1 MEETRSKNAL
11 RVMMLQA
18 SGIQQ
23 STIGAETLF
32 IPLVGF
38 AMSLASFFQPL
49 SIALVG
55 ATERAGSVGRA
66 IWDNLRSFSG
76 PVFPVN
82 AKHAEV
88 CGERCYPN
96 IAALPQVP
104 ELVILVTPAAT
115 VPELVLEAGSAG
127 VKAVVVISAGFKETG
142 AEGAALEARVHA
154 AAAQHGVRLIGPNC
168 LGLMNPHSGL
178 NATFASNMAQPGR
191 VAFLSQSG
199 ALCTAILDWSHDQ
212 QVGFSAFVSTGAMAD
227 VGWGD
232 LIRHFGDDPHT
243 QSIVIYMES
252 VGKDATAFLAAARAV
267 AAQKPI
273 VVIKVGRTAEASRVA
288 ASHTGAL
295 TGSDAVLDAALRQS
309 GVLRVDTIEE
319 LFDMAEVLAKQPLPA
334 GRRLGI
340 VTNAGGPA
348 ALATDALVL
357 GKGELAELS
366 AQTMAHL
373 NALLP
378 ASWSHHNPVDV
389 LGDADAARFAEA
401 LRLVSADAAV
411 DGVLAILTPQAMTNP
426 TETAR
431 QVAQIAAGL
440 GKPLLASW
448 MGAQSVQEG
457 RSILNAAGVPTYD
470 YPDEAALAFVRMR
483 EHRLRLI
490 WLSETQNAHADD
502 DELGAP
508 PLVGGLIDTV
518 LGSGRTLLTEQEAK
532 QLLHLAGVPVVE
544 TRTAYDEE
552 AAVSAAEAL
561 GYPVVVKLL
570 SATITHKSDCGG
582 VQLDLPDAAAVRQ
595 AWRLIRENVTHL
607 HGLAAFD
614 GVTVQRMITEKGVE
628 LILGASTDAQFG
640 PVLLFGAGGTLVE
653 VLQDHAL
660 ALPPLNHVL
669 ARRWT
674 EQTRI
679 SRVLH
684 GVRGQP
690 AADLAALDD
699 VLVKFARLVQH
710 ERRIVELD
718 INPLLATPEGVVA
731 LDARVVVRA

>member
-1 MEETRSKNAL
+1 
-11 RVMMLQA
+11 
-18 SGIQQ
+18 
-23 STIGAETLF
+23 
-32 IPLVGF
+32 
-38 AMSLASFFQPL
+38 MSLSSFFQPR

-55 ATERAGSVGRA
+55 ATDRAGSVGRA
-66 IWDNLRSFSG
+66 IWDNLRCFSG

-82 AKHAEV
+82 AKRAEV
-88 CGERCYPN
+88 GGVKAYPN
-96 IAALPQVP
+96 VAALP
-104 ELVILVTPAAT
+104 E
-115 VPELVLEAGSAG
+115 VPELVLIVTPASTVPQLVEEAGVAG

-142 AEGAALEARVHA
+142 PEGARLEAEVQA
-154 AAAQHGVRLIGPNC
+154 AAKRHGVRLIGPNC
-168 LGLMNPHSGL
+168 LGLMNPHAGM
-178 NATFASNMAQPGR
+178 NATFASSMAQPGR

-212 QVGFSAFVSTGAMAD
+212 HVGFSAFVSTGAMAD

-232 LIRHFGDDPHT
+232 LIRHFGDDPNT
-243 QSIVIYMES
+243 SSIVIYMES
-252 VGKDATAFLAAARAV
+252 VGDDAAAFLAAARAV

-288 ASHTGAL
+288 ASHTGAM

-340 VTNAGGPA
+340 VTNAGGPG

-357 GKGELAELS
+357 GQGELAELS
-366 AQTMAHL
+366 AQTMSEL

-389 LGDADAARFAEA
+389 LGDADAARFVQA
-401 LRLVSADAAV
+401 LRLVAKDAAV
-411 DGVLAILTPQAMTNP
+411 DGVLAILTPQAMTHP
-426 TETAR
+426 TSMAQEVAR
-431 QVAQIAAGL
+431 IAGEIV
-440 GKPLLASW
+440 KPLLASW

-457 RSILNAAGVPTYD
+457 RGILNAAGVPTYD

-490 WLSETQNAHADD
+490 WLSETLSAHAEDD
-502 DELGAP
+502 GEAL
-508 PLVGGLIDTV
+508 PLVGDMIDSV
-518 LGSGRTLLTEQEAK
+518 LKSGRTLMTEQEAK
-532 QLLHLAGVPVVE
+532 QLLQVAGIPIVD
-544 TRTAYDEE
+544 TRAAYDEE
-552 AAVSAAEAL
+552 EAIAAAEAL

-570 SATITHKSDCGG
+570 SSTITHKSDCGG
-582 VQLDLPDAAAVRQ
+582 VQLNLLNAAAVQQ
-595 AWRLIRENVTHL
+595 AWRLIYNNVTHL
-607 HGLAAFD
+607 HGLAAFE
-614 GVTVQRMITEKGVE
+614 GVTVQRMITQKGIE

-640 PVLLFGAGGTLVE
+640 PVLLIGAGGTLVE
-653 VLQDHAL
+653 VLQDRAL
-660 ALPPLNHVL
+660 ALPPLNHAL
-669 ARRWT
+669 ARRWVG
-674 EQTRI
+674 QTRI
-679 SRVLH
+679 AKVLQ

-690 AADLAALDD
+690 AVDLPALDD

-718 INPLLATPEGVVA
+718 INPLLATPEGIVA

>member
-1 MEETRSKNAL
+1 
-11 RVMMLQA
+11 
-18 SGIQQ
+18 
-23 STIGAETLF
+23 
-32 IPLVGF
+32 
-38 AMSLASFFQPL
+38 MSLSSFFQPR

-55 ATERAGSVGRA
+55 ATDRAGSVGRA
-66 IWDNLRSFSG
+66 IWDNLHCFSG

-82 AKHAEV
+82 AKRAEV
-88 CGERCYPN
+88 GGVKAYPN
-96 IAALPQVP
+96 VAALP
-104 ELVILVTPAAT
+104 E
-115 VPELVLEAGSAG
+115 VPELVLIVTPASTVPQLVEEAGAAG

-142 AEGAALEARVHA
+142 AEGARLEAEVQA
-154 AAAQHGVRLIGPNC
+154 AARRHGVRLIGPNC
-168 LGLMNPHSGL
+168 LGLMNPHAGM
-178 NATFASNMAQPGR
+178 NATFASSMAQPGR

-212 QVGFSAFVSTGAMAD
+212 HVGFSAFVSTGAMAD

-232 LIRHFGDDPHT
+232 LIRHFGVDPNT
-243 QSIVIYMES
+243 SSIVIYMES
-252 VGKDATAFLAAARAV
+252 VGDDAAAFLAAARAV

-288 ASHTGAL
+288 ASHTGAM

-340 VTNAGGPA
+340 VTNAGGPG

-357 GKGELAELS
+357 GQGELAELS
-366 AQTMAHL
+366 AQTMSEL

-389 LGDADAARFAEA
+389 LGDADAARFVQA
-401 LRLVSADAAV
+401 LRIVAKDAAV
-411 DGVLAILTPQAMTNP
+411 DGVLAILTPQAMTHP
-426 TETAR
+426 TSMAQEVAR
-431 QVAQIAAGL
+431 IAGEIV
-440 GKPLLASW
+440 KPLLASW
-448 MGAQSVQEG
+448 MGAQSVQKG
-457 RSILNAAGVPTYD
+457 RGILNAAGVPTYD

-490 WLSETQNAHADD
+490 WLSETQSAHADD
-502 DELGAP
+502 DGEAL
-508 PLVGGLIDTV
+508 PLVGDMIDAV
-518 LGSGRTLLTEQEAK
+518 LKSGRTLMTEQEAK
-532 QLLHLAGVPVVE
+532 QLLQVAGIPIVD
-544 TRTAYDEE
+544 TRAAYDEE
-552 AAVSAAEAL
+552 EAIAAAEAL

-570 SATITHKSDCGG
+570 SSTITHKSDCGG
-582 VQLDLPDAAAVRQ
+582 VQLNLLNAAAVQQ
-595 AWRLIRENVTHL
+595 AWRLIYNNVTHL
-607 HGLAAFD
+607 HGLAAFE
-614 GVTVQRMITEKGVE
+614 GVTVQRMITQKGIE

-640 PVLLFGAGGTLVE
+640 PVLLIGAGGALVE
-653 VLQDHAL
+653 VLQDRAL
-660 ALPPLNHVL
+660 ALPPLNHAL
-669 ARRWT
+669 ARRWVG
-674 EQTRI
+674 QTRI
-679 SRVLH
+679 AKVLP

-690 AADLAALDD
+690 AVDLPALDD

-718 INPLLATPEGVVA
+718 INPLLATPEGIVA

>member
-1 MEETRSKNAL
+1 
-11 RVMMLQA
+11 
-18 SGIQQ
+18 
-23 STIGAETLF
+23 
-32 IPLVGF
+32 
-38 AMSLASFFQPL
+38 MSLSSFFQPR

-66 IWDNLRSFSG
+66 IWGNLRGFSG
-76 PVFPVN
+76 LVFPVN
-82 AKHAEV
+82 AKRAEV
-88 CGERCYPN
+88 GGVRAYPN
-96 IAALPQVP
+96 IAALPEVP
-104 ELVILVTPAAT
+104 ELVIIVTPAST
-115 VPELVLEAGSAG
+115 VPQLVEAAG
-127 VKAVVVISAGFKETG
+127 LAGAKAVIVISAGFKETG
-142 AEGAALEARVHA
+142 AEGAKLEAEVLASAKR
-154 AAAQHGVRLIGPNC
+154 HGVRLIGPNC
-168 LGLMNPHSGL
+168 LGLMNPHAGL
-178 NATFASNMAQPGR
+178 NATFASSMAQPGR

-199 ALCTAILDWSHDQ
+199 ALCTAILDWSHAQ

-232 LIRHFGDDPHT
+232 LIRYFGDDPHT

-252 VGKDATAFLAAARAV
+252 VGSDAAAFLAAARAV

-273 VVIKVGRTAEASRVA
+273 MVIKVGRTAEASRVA

-319 LFDMAEVLAKQPLPA
+319 LFDMAEVLAKQPLPT
-334 GRRLGI
+334 GRRLAI
-340 VTNAGGPA
+340 VTNAGGPG

-357 GKGELAELS
+357 GHGELAELS
-366 AQTMAHL
+366 VQTMADL

-378 ASWSHHNPVDV
+378 ECWSHHNPVDV
-389 LGDADAARFAEA
+389 LGDADAARFAQA
-401 LRLVSADAAV
+401 LRIVARDAAV
-411 DGVLAILTPQAMTNP
+411 DGVLVILTPQAMTHP
-426 TETAR
+426 TNIAR
-431 QVAQIAAGL
+431 EVALIAG
-440 GKPLLASW
+440 GMDKPLLASW

-457 RSILNAAGVPTYD
+457 RGILNAAGVPTYD

-490 WLSETQNAHADD
+490 WLSETQSAHADD
-502 DELGAP
+502 DESEAL
-508 PLVGGLIDTV
+508 PLVGDMLDAV
-518 LGSGRTLLTEQEAK
+518 LKSGRTLMTEQEAK
-532 QLLHLAGVPVVE
+532 QLLQVAGIPIVE
-544 TRTAYDEE
+544 TRAAYDEA
-552 AAVSAAEAL
+552 AAVAAAEAL

-570 SATITHKSDCGG
+570 SSTITHKSDCGG
-582 VQLDLPDAAAVRQ
+582 VQLNLLNAAAVQQ
-595 AWRLIRENVTHL
+595 AWRLIQENVTHL

-614 GVTVQRMITEKGVE
+614 GVTVQRMITQKGIE

-640 PVLLFGAGGTLVE
+640 PVLLIGAGGTLVE

-660 ALPPLNHVL
+660 ALPPLNHAL
-669 ARRWT
+669 ARRWVA
-674 EQTRI
+674 QTRI
-679 SRVLH
+679 AKVLH

-690 AADLAALDD
+690 AVDLSALDD

-718 INPLLATPEGVVA
+718 INPLLATSEGVVA

>member
-1 MEETRSKNAL
+1 M
-11 RVMMLQA
+11 
-18 SGIQQ
+18 
-23 STIGAETLF
+23 
-32 IPLVGF
+32 PLT
-38 AMSLASFFQPL
+38 SFFHPR

-55 ATERAGSVGRA
+55 ATEREGSVGRA
-66 IWDNLRSFSG
+66 IWENLRGFSG
-76 PVFPVN
+76 AVFPVN
-82 AKHAEV
+82 AKRAEV
-88 CGERCYPN
+88 CGVKAYST
-96 IAALPQVP
+96 IAALPEVP
-104 ELVILVTPAAT
+104 ELVIIVTPAAT
-115 VPELVLEAGSAG
+115 VPALVEEAGAAG

-142 AEGAALEARVHA
+142 AEGANLEAEVHA
-154 AAAQHGVRLIGPNC
+154 AARRHGVRLIGPNC
-168 LGLMNPHSGL
+168 LGLMNPHAGM
-178 NATFASNMAQPGR
+178 NATFASSMAQPGR

-212 QVGFSAFVSTGAMAD
+212 HVGFSAFVSTGAMAD

-243 QSIVIYMES
+243 ASIVIYMES
-252 VGKDATAFLAAARAV
+252 VGDDATAFLAAARAV

-319 LFDMAEVLAKQPLPA
+319 LFDMAEVLAKQPLPT
-334 GRRLGI
+334 GRRLAI
-340 VTNAGGPA
+340 VTNAGGPG

-366 AQTMAHL
+366 TQTMADL

-389 LGDADAARFAEA
+389 LGDADAARFAQA
-401 LRLVSADAAV
+401 LRIVARDGAV
-411 DGVLAILTPQAMTNP
+411 DGVLAILTPQAMTHP
-426 TETAR
+426 TNIAR
-431 QVAQIAAGL
+431 EVAQIASEVT
-440 GKPLLASW
+440 KPLLASW

-457 RSILNAAGVPTYD
+457 RGILNSAGVPTYD
-470 YPDEAALAFVRMR
+470 YPDEAAQAFVRMR

-490 WLSETQNAHADD
+490 WLGETQDAHAED
-502 DELGAP
+502 DESEAL
-508 PLVGGLIDTV
+508 PLVGEMIDTV
-518 LGSGRTLLTEQEAK
+518 LKSGRTLMTEHEAK
-532 QLLHLAGVPVVE
+532 QLLRVVGIPIVE
-544 TRTAYDEE
+544 TRAAYDEA
-552 AAVSAAEAL
+552 AAVAAAEAL

-570 SATITHKSDCGG
+570 SPTITHKSDCGG
-582 VQLDLPDAAAVRQ
+582 VQLNLLNAAAVQQ
-595 AWRLIRENVTHL
+595 AWRLIRDNVTHL
-607 HGLAAFD
+607 HGLAAFE
-614 GVTVQRMITEKGVE
+614 GVTVQRMITQKGVE

-640 PVLLFGAGGTLVE
+640 PVLLIGAGGTLVE

-660 ALPPLNHVL
+660 ALPPLNHAL
-669 ARRWT
+669 ARRWV

-679 SRVLH
+679 AKVLH

-690 AADLAALDD
+690 AVDLPALDD

-718 INPLLATPEGVVA
+718 INPLLATPEGIVA
-731 LDARVVVRA
+731 LDARVVVRV

>member
-1 MEETRSKNAL
+1 
-11 RVMMLQA
+11 MLL
-18 SGIQQ
+18 
-23 STIGAETLF
+23 T
-32 IPLVGF
+32 
-38 AMSLASFFQPL
+38 SFFHPR

-55 ATERAGSVGRA
+55 ATEREGSVGRA
-66 IWDNLRSFSG
+66 IWENLRGFSG
-76 PVFPVN
+76 AVFPVN
-82 AKHAEV
+82 AKRAEV
-88 CGERCYPN
+88 CGVKAYST
-96 IAALPQVP
+96 IAALPEVP
-104 ELVILVTPAAT
+104 ELVIIVTPAAT
-115 VPELVLEAGSAG
+115 VPALVEEAGAAG

-142 AEGAALEARVHA
+142 AEGANLEAEVHA
-154 AAAQHGVRLIGPNC
+154 AARRHGVRLIGPNC
-168 LGLMNPHSGL
+168 LGLMNPHAGM
-178 NATFASNMAQPGR
+178 NATFASSMAQPGR

-212 QVGFSAFVSTGAMAD
+212 HVGFSAFVSTGAMAD

-243 QSIVIYMES
+243 SSIVIYMES
-252 VGKDATAFLAAARAV
+252 VGDDAAAFLAAARAV

-319 LFDMAEVLAKQPLPA
+319 LFDMAEVLAKQPLPT
-334 GRRLGI
+334 GRRLAN
-340 VTNAGGPA
+340 VTNAGGPG

-366 AQTMAHL
+366 TQTMADL

-389 LGDADAARFAEA
+389 LGDADAARFAQA
-401 LRLVSADAAV
+401 LRIVARDGAV
-411 DGVLAILTPQAMTNP
+411 DGVLAILTPQAMTHP
-426 TETAR
+426 TNIAR
-431 QVAQIAAGL
+431 EVAQIAGEVT
-440 GKPLLASW
+440 KPLLASW

-457 RSILNAAGVPTYD
+457 RGILNSAGVPTYD
-470 YPDEAALAFVRMR
+470 YPDEAAQAFVRMR

-490 WLSETQNAHADD
+490 WLGETQDAHAED
-502 DELGAP
+502 DESEAL
-508 PLVGGLIDTV
+508 PLVGEMIDTV
-518 LGSGRTLLTEQEAK
+518 LKSGRTLMTEHEAK
-532 QLLHLAGVPVVE
+532 QLLRVVGIPIVE
-544 TRTAYDEE
+544 TRAAYDEA
-552 AAVSAAEAL
+552 AAVAAAEAL

-570 SATITHKSDCGG
+570 SPTITHKSDCGG
-582 VQLDLPDAAAVRQ
+582 VQLNLLNAAAVQR
-595 AWRLIRENVTHL
+595 AWRLIRDNVTHL
-607 HGLAAFD
+607 HGLAAFE
-614 GVTVQRMITEKGVE
+614 GVTVQRMITQKGVE

-640 PVLLFGAGGTLVE
+640 PVLLIGAGGTLVE

-660 ALPPLNHVL
+660 TLPPLNHAL
-669 ARRWT
+669 ARRWV

-679 SRVLH
+679 AKVLH

-690 AADLAALDD
+690 AVDLPALDD

-718 INPLLATPEGVVA
+718 INPLLATPEGIVA
-731 LDARVVVRA
+731 LDARVVVRV

>member
-1 MEETRSKNAL
+1 
-11 RVMMLQA
+11 MLL
-18 SGIQQ
+18 
-23 STIGAETLF
+23 T
-32 IPLVGF
+32 
-38 AMSLASFFQPL
+38 SFFHPR

-55 ATERAGSVGRA
+55 ATEREGSVGRA
-66 IWDNLRSFSG
+66 IWENLRGFSG
-76 PVFPVN
+76 AVFPVN
-82 AKHAEV
+82 AKRAEV
-88 CGERCYPN
+88 CGVKAYST
-96 IAALPQVP
+96 IAALPEVP
-104 ELVILVTPAAT
+104 ELVIIVTPAAT
-115 VPELVLEAGSAG
+115 VPALVEEAGAAG

-142 AEGAALEARVHA
+142 AEGANLEAEVHA
-154 AAAQHGVRLIGPNC
+154 AARRHGVRLIGPNC
-168 LGLMNPHSGL
+168 LGLMNPHAGM
-178 NATFASNMAQPGR
+178 NATFASSMAQPGR

-212 QVGFSAFVSTGAMAD
+212 HVGFSAFVSTGAMAD

-243 QSIVIYMES
+243 SSIVIYMES
-252 VGKDATAFLAAARAV
+252 VGDDAAAFLAAARAV

-319 LFDMAEVLAKQPLPA
+319 LFDMAEVLAKQPLPT
-334 GRRLGI
+334 GRRLAI
-340 VTNAGGPA
+340 VTNAGGPG

-366 AQTMAHL
+366 TQTMADL

-389 LGDADAARFAEA
+389 LGDADAARFAQA
-401 LRLVSADAAV
+401 LRIVARDGAV
-411 DGVLAILTPQAMTNP
+411 DGVLAILTPQAMTHP
-426 TETAR
+426 TNIAR
-431 QVAQIAAGL
+431 EVAQIAGEVT
-440 GKPLLASW
+440 KPLLASW

-457 RSILNAAGVPTYD
+457 RGILNSAGVPTYD
-470 YPDEAALAFVRMR
+470 YPDEAAQAFVRMR

-490 WLSETQNAHADD
+490 WLGETQDAHAED
-502 DELGAP
+502 DESEAL
-508 PLVGGLIDTV
+508 PLVGEMIDTV
-518 LGSGRTLLTEQEAK
+518 LKSGRTLMTEHEAK
-532 QLLHLAGVPVVE
+532 QLLRVVGIPIVE
-544 TRTAYDEE
+544 TRAAYDEA
-552 AAVSAAEAL
+552 AAVAAAEAL

-570 SATITHKSDCGG
+570 SPTITHKSDCGG
-582 VQLDLPDAAAVRQ
+582 VQLNLLNAAAVQR
-595 AWRLIRENVTHL
+595 AWRLIRDNVTHL
-607 HGLAAFD
+607 HGLAAFE
-614 GVTVQRMITEKGVE
+614 GVTVQRMITQKGVE

-640 PVLLFGAGGTLVE
+640 PVLLIGAGGTLVE

-660 ALPPLNHVL
+660 TLPPLNHAL
-669 ARRWT
+669 ARRWV

-679 SRVLH
+679 AKVLH

-690 AADLAALDD
+690 AVDLPALDD

-718 INPLLATPEGVVA
+718 INPLLATPEGIVA
-731 LDARVVVRA
+731 LDARVVVRV